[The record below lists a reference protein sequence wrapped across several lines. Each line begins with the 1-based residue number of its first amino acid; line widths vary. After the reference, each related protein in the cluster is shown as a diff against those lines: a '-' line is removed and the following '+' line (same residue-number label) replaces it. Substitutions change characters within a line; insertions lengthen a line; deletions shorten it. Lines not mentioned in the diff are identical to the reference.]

1 MVQRRKEKSEKHY
14 NHLKDEKSPY
24 LIQHAQNPV
33 DWYPWGEEAFK
44 KAKEENK
51 PIFLSVGY
59 STCHWCHVMARESFE
74 DHEMAQLINEVFIP
88 VKVDREERPDIDC
101 TYLAACQIITNSG
114 GWPLTVLLT
123 PDLKPFF
130 AGTYYPKESVGGGIG
145 LKDLVINIRELWQ
158 NQEGELLKSADEIT
172 SALKRWASTVSGEL
186 IPESVLDQ
194 AFNVLSNSFDEYGGF
209 GHGQKF
215 PSAKHL
221 LFLLHYW
228 NRTGAGNALSMVE
241 ETLNFMRRGGIWD
254 HLGFGFH
261 RFSMDPEWIV
271 PHFEKMLYDQALMT
285 LVYTEAYQATGKE
298 DYRDTMMLI
307 LEYIL
312 RDMTSPNGGF
322 YSAED
327 AESMGLEGEFYLW
340 TKNEV
345 ERILTPQESLIFN
358 DAYQIKEKGNFQDPS
373 TQIFNGKNILHLKAP
388 LNLIAEELKL
398 DLADLSEQLESMRK
412 KLYYAR
418 EMRVHPHKDDK
429 ILTDWNGLMITALA
443 RASQIFDDKRYSEA
457 ALKAV
462 EFIKS
467 QLYCE
472 GKLWHRYRSGE
483 VKIPGFLDDYAFMI
497 LGLIEL
503 YQATLDSSLLE
514 WALELNQVLINDFFD
529 ETDGGFYFTSRLEE
543 DVLVRKKEAF
553 DGSIPSGNALSYLNL
568 LHLSTLLEDSQFNDR
583 AIELEKSFAP
593 LISGS
598 PTGYTMFLTGLMLR
612 LGPSYEVVI
621 AGEKNDE
628 ATHELIRVLRENYL
642 PQVVFSLNSVDENW
656 LREKVESF
664 KDKKPLDGRVTAYV
678 CESKGCKL
686 PVTNS
691 DKLLELLS

>member
-1 MVQRRKEKSEKHY
+1 
-14 NHLKDEKSPY
+14 
-24 LIQHAQNPV
+24 V

-101 TYLAACQIITNSG
+101 TYLEACQILTNSG

-215 PSAKHL
+215 PSANHL

-261 RFSMDPEWIV
+261 RYSMDPEWIV

-298 DYRDTMMLI
+298 EYRDTVMLI

-340 TKNEV
+340 TKNSP
-345 ERILTPQESLIFN
+345 RIT
-358 DAYQIKEKGNFQDPS
+358 
-373 TQIFNGKNILHLKAP
+373 
-388 LNLIAEELKL
+388 
-398 DLADLSEQLESMRK
+398 
-412 KLYYAR
+412 
-418 EMRVHPHKDDK
+418 
-429 ILTDWNGLMITALA
+429 
-443 RASQIFDDKRYSEA
+443 
-457 ALKAV
+457 
-462 EFIKS
+462 
-467 QLYCE
+467 
-472 GKLWHRYRSGE
+472 
-483 VKIPGFLDDYAFMI
+483 
-497 LGLIEL
+497 
-503 YQATLDSSLLE
+503 
-514 WALELNQVLINDFFD
+514 
-529 ETDGGFYFTSRLEE
+529 
-543 DVLVRKKEAF
+543 
-553 DGSIPSGNALSYLNL
+553 YL
-568 LHLSTLLEDSQFNDR
+568 
-583 AIELEKSFAP
+583 
-593 LISGS
+593 
-598 PTGYTMFLTGLMLR
+598 
-612 LGPSYEVVI
+612 
-621 AGEKNDE
+621 
-628 ATHELIRVLRENYL
+628 
-642 PQVVFSLNSVDENW
+642 
-656 LREKVESF
+656 
-664 KDKKPLDGRVTAYV
+664 
-678 CESKGCKL
+678 
-686 PVTNS
+686 
-691 DKLLELLS
+691 